1 MKLNLNKM
9 LLTSE
14 EKRNEETVNQLISLW
29 KTVFCDDEDYIRL
42 LVPYL
47 PIFDCYVVKEEGK
60 IVSAF
65 YLLPSEIKVGQR
77 IYKGSYLYAAATYEE
92 YRKNGYMSR
101 LIKEAINGKENE
113 LDFISLVPANDGL
126 YSYYSR
132 FGFEELMYNFR
143 TKITCDGKNNEQSD
157 FITDGERINSLRKSK
172 FDFLHLFTDSA
183 MNYALSCYGHFGS
196 HFKALNDSAVLYVE
210 DEKTVYEGIFSE
222 REKEDFT
229 KLLKDSYSDEITVL
243 SPYSI
248 CENSEKIKCGM
259 ILDFSSELK
268 KSGGIYMNHTLI

>member
-9 LLTSE
+9 LLTSA

-29 KTVFCDDEDYIRL
+29 KTVFGDSEDYIRL

-47 PIFDCYVVKEEGK
+47 HIFDCYAITEEGK

-65 YLLPSEIKVGQR
+65 YLLPSEIKVGKR

-92 YRKNGYMSR
+92 YRKNGYMSY
-101 LIKEAINGKENE
+101 LIREAIKDKENE

-143 TKITCDGKNNEQSD
+143 TKITCDGKNNEQND
-157 FITDGERINSLRKSK
+157 FITDGERINSLRKSN
-172 FDFLHLFTDSA
+172 FDYLHLFTDSA
-183 MNYALSCYGHFGS
+183 MKYALSCYGHFGS
-196 HFKALNDSAVLYVE
+196 HFKVMDDSAVLYIE

-222 REKEDFT
+222 KEKDDFI
-229 KLLKDSYSDEITVL
+229 KLLKDSYSGEITVL

-248 CENSEKIKCGM
+248 CENSEKRKCGM

-268 KSGGIYMNHTLI
+268 NSGGIYMNHTLM

>member
-14 EKRNEETVNQLISLW
+14 EKRNEETVDQLVSLW
-29 KTVFCDDEDYIRL
+29 NTVFCDDEDYIRL

-47 PIFDCYVVKEEGK
+47 HIFDCYAITEEGK

-92 YRKNGYMSR
+92 CRKNGYMSR
-101 LIKEAINGKENE
+101 LIKEAINDKENE

-183 MNYALSCYGHFGS
+183 MNYALSCYSHFGS
-196 HFKALNDSAVLYVE
+196 HFKALNDSAVLYIE

-248 CENSEKIKCGM
+248 CENSEKRKCGM
-259 ILDFSSELK
+259 ILDFSDELK